1 MLNFN
6 IVRILI
12 PIVLASI
19 TSYFCK
25 IPKDAGNNVK
35 FRPPSWVFGFVW
47 PILYICIG
55 ISWYN
60 NPGYN
65 IDILFLFLN
74 IILCLWIV
82 MYGCNKNKKLGLY
95 IIVLSILVCIL
106 LMVTMNN
113 KVSVAML
120 TPLLVWL
127 HFALLLNMFEVQ
139 SL

>member
-1 MLNFN
+1 MLNFKL
-6 IVRILI
+6 IRILI

-25 IPKDAGNNVK
+25 IPKGAGNNVK

-65 IDILFLFLN
+65 VDILFLLLN

-82 MYGCNKNKKLGLY
+82 MYGCNKNKKVGLY

-113 KVSVAML
+113 KLSVAML
-120 TPLLVWL
+120 SPLLVWL